1 MASNIHKQHD
11 QELAEM
17 VEDQDPRLQDPQEC
31 HQFCTDRLAR
41 LATWPRANS
50 LMTKLHWTRDTSIMV
65 QKRAAPHGEN
75 GSEGT

>member
-1 MASNIHKQHD
+1 MASNIHKQRD

-50 LMTKLHWTRDTSIMV
+50 LMTKLHSYK
-65 QKRAAPHGEN
+65 QPQSL
-75 GSEGT
+75 SEPLLRVDP